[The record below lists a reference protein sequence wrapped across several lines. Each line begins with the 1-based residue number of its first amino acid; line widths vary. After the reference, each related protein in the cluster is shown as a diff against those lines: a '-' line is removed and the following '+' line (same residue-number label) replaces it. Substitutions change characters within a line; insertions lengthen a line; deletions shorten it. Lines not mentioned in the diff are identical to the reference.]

1 MKKFVCVP
9 SGSGMSEE
17 AWALAE
23 ETGAAWVGNDAAAHI
38 TLLRS
43 TVEQEFAF
51 GMEQMGVPVPDMR
64 ARIQDVAG
72 QWGLSTLLQRDPS
85 KLSTGQTRRVAI
97 ASALLR
103 NPDNLV
109 LDCPLDGC
117 DMDATRALVQVV
129 DSFPGDVTIF
139 DRTWN
144 HLADLCDVES
154 RYPEGVGLNPV
165 AGTTYD
171 SPVELSQTPDDD
183 SAGGS
188 DAESAESA
196 YAPSPVPA
204 PASALV
210 INDLVVERHAF
221 TLGPLSA
228 GIPRGITHIAGP
240 NGTGK
245 TTLLLALA
253 DLIKHSGGS
262 QQVVGAD
269 SDGQGGDTPPHP
281 LNYGWAP
288 TSMDTSFSAKTV
300 RDEIAIGSTLRNA
313 DALIEYCGLQ
323 DVAGV
328 HPLDVASSARRIVS
342 VACALARGPEFLFLD
357 EPTVGLDVYG
367 YRTLERI
374 MRGFVAGEI
383 HDVLRAHGGSTLG
396 EPKSVVWTCHN
407 GPYSELSDYRLVL

>member
-1 MKKFVCVP
+1 MKRFVCAP

-23 ETGAAWVGNDAAAHI
+23 TTGAAWVGNDAAAHI

-43 TVEQEFAF
+43 TVEQELAF

-64 ARIQDVAG
+64 ARIRDVAG
-72 QWGLSTLLQRDPS
+72 RWGLTTLLQRDPS

-117 DMDATRALVQVV
+117 YMDATRALVQVV

-165 AGTTYD
+165 AGAEYD
-171 SPVELSQTPDDD
+171 SPAELSQSSDGDSLPAHTP
-183 SAGGS
+183 
-188 DAESAESA
+188 
-196 YAPSPVPA
+196 V
-204 PASALV
+204 LM

-228 GIPRGITHIAGP
+228 VIPRGITHIAGL

-253 DLIKHSGGS
+253 DLIEHSGRS
-262 QQVVGAD
+262 QQAIRSD
-269 SDGQGGDTPPHP
+269 SLEPTQP
-281 LNYGWAP
+281 LRYGWAP

-328 HPLDVASSARRIVS
+328 HPLDVASSERRIVS

-383 HDVLRAHGGSTLG
+383 HNVLCTHGGDTLG
-396 EPKSVVWTCHN
+396 ETKSVVWTCHN
-407 GPYSELSDYRLVL
+407 GPYSQLSDYRLVL

>member
-1 MKKFVCVP
+1 MCAP

-23 ETGAAWVGNDAAAHI
+23 DTGAAWVGNDAAAHI

-43 TVEQEFAF
+43 TVEQELAF

-64 ARIQDVAG
+64 ARIQDIAG
-72 QWGLSTLLQRDPS
+72 QWGLTTLLQRDPS

-165 AGTTYD
+165 VGTEYD
-171 SPVELSQTPDDD
+171 SPVELSQNPDDD

-188 DAESAESA
+188 DAESADSVH
-196 YAPSPVPA
+196 APSPV
-204 PASALV
+204 LM

-221 TLGPLSA
+221 TLGFLSA

-253 DLIKHSGGS
+253 DLIEHSGGS
-262 QQVVGAD
+262 QQVVA
-269 SDGQGGDTPPHP
+269 PPHP
-281 LNYGWAP
+281 LHYGWAP
-288 TSMDTSFSAKTV
+288 TSMDASFSAKTV

-383 HDVLRAHGGSTLG
+383 HDVLRTHGGSTLG

>member
-1 MKKFVCVP
+1 MKEFVCAP

-23 ETGAAWVGNDAAAHI
+23 DTGAAWVGNDAAAHI

-43 TVEQEFAF
+43 TVEQELAF

-72 QWGLSTLLQRDPS
+72 QWGLTTLLQRDPS

-154 RYPEGVGLNPV
+154 RYPGGVGLNPV
-165 AGTTYD
+165 AGAAYD
-171 SPVELSQTPDDD
+171 SPVELSKTPDED

-188 DAESAESA
+188 DAESADFTHSA
-196 YAPSPVPA
+196 HAPSPV
-204 PASALV
+204 LM

-253 DLIKHSGGS
+253 DLIEHSGGS
-262 QQVVGAD
+262 QQVVA
-269 SDGQGGDTPPHP
+269 PPHP
-281 LNYGWAP
+281 LHYGWAP

-313 DALIEYCGLQ
+313 DALIEYCGLE
-323 DVAGV
+323 DVGGV

>member
-1 MKKFVCVP
+1 MKKFVCAP

-43 TVEQEFAF
+43 TVEQELAF

-72 QWGLSTLLQRDPS
+72 QWGLTTLLQRDPS

-97 ASALLR
+97 ASSLLR

-154 RYPEGVGLNPV
+154 RYPEDIGLNPV
-165 AGTTYD
+165 EGTKYD
-171 SPVELSQTPDDD
+171 SPVELSKTPDDD
-183 SAGGS
+183 SLP
-188 DAESAESA
+188 
-196 YAPSPVPA
+196 APSPV
-204 PASALV
+204 LM

-253 DLIKHSGGS
+253 DLIDHSGAA
-262 QQVVGAD
+262 Q
-269 SDGQGGDTPPHP
+269 PHP
-281 LNYGWAP
+281 LHYGWAP
-288 TSMDTSFSAKTV
+288 TSLDTSFSAKTV

-313 DALIEYCGLQ
+313 DALIEYCGLD

-407 GPYSELSDYRLVL
+407 GPYSQLSDYRLVL